1 VRGSGTPGSL
11 SKLMGHA
18 KGYND
23 ATIDEIKRRFGS
35 GVVAAAEKEEANW
48 QTSGVSVR

>member
-1 VRGSGTPGSL
+1 VEYPDRFQ
-11 SKLMGHA
+11 KLMGHA
-18 KGYND
+18 KKKGYND
-23 ATIDEIKRRFGS
+23 ATIEEIKRRFGS